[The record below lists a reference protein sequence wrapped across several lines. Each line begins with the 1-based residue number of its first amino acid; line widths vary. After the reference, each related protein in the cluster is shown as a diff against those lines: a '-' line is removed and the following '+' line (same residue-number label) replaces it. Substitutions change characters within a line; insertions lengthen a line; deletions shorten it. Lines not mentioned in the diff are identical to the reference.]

1 MSLLIKLQ
9 QCVLY
14 QGALKS
20 YDGSQPSL
28 YVGETARSLQER
40 SCARLSAFRSIN
52 QTSVI
57 LKHQEQCHEGSREP
71 KFVFK
76 VVGACKIAL
85 SRQIVEAIK
94 IRNRGGE
101 GAILK
106 ASQTTN

>member
-40 SCARLSAFRSIN
+40 SSEHLSAFRSKN
-52 QTSVI
+52 QTFRI
-57 LKHQEQCHEGSREP
+57 LKSDIQ
-71 KFVFK
+71 
-76 VVGACKIAL
+76 
-85 SRQIVEAIK
+85 
-94 IRNRGGE
+94 
-101 GAILK
+101 
-106 ASQTTN
+106 

>member
-20 YDGSQPSL
+20 YDSKEPS
-28 YVGETARSLQER
+28 GEEL
-40 SCARLSAFRSIN
+40 CARLSAFRSIN

-57 LKHQEQCHEGSREP
+57 FKHQEQCHEGSGEP

-85 SRQIVEAIK
+85 SRQIGETIM
-94 IRNRGGE
+94 IRIRGGE